1 MYLTNNKKKK
11 KLPDQKCVLSRWCD
25 GISSFYHW
33 HTFEW
38 ASRNIHF
45 RPSGHFRLL
54 SWNRNL
60 LTHLQNYFRLFHR
73 MCDCLFWS
81 GYSRAVPTRTE
92 KIKLTSFTNSKMR
105 LVHMN
110 ESRWPNFGWILTKK
124 YLHWRILTLEHDQRI
139 SGWGVRIAVDSAC
152 VSNVW
157 KILAGVLSSPLS
169 QMSLEPWGCL

>member
-1 MYLTNNKKKK
+1 M
-11 KLPDQKCVLSRWCD
+11 LSRWCD
-25 GISSFYHW
+25 GISSFCHW

-105 LVHMN
+105 LVQMN

-124 YLHWRILTLEHDQRI
+124 SLHWRILTLEYDPNSWHRQTLTLPPKNMLVQTAWT
-139 SGWGVRIAVDSAC
+139 GPPAPAC
-152 VSNVW
+152 
-157 KILAGVLSSPLS
+157 KLAL
-169 QMSLEPWGCL
+169 PWTPAQSH